1 MKKPNLLLAIASIF
15 FFASCHQQLKNYVT
29 ISGTIYNSDS
39 QDISIY
45 KNTQTE
51 LFFGNKDSINL
62 IKKITF
68 NEFNNFTDTLSIA
81 KGLYAMNIGHTESWI
96 YLENGH
102 SVKLK
107 LDENKEEGLITAK
120 GEDKNINNHLF
131 KKTEEHIAIITKE
144 EIFREDTTN
153 FLLLVDSLL
162 ESNIQEIKTLEVDSA
177 TLEIHRKYNEDVR
190 NIYQILNSSYAFL
203 EDFD

>member
-1 MKKPNLLLAIASIF
+1 MKKPNLLLAISAIF
-15 FFASCHQQLKNYVT
+15 FFTSYHQQPKNYVT

-68 NEFNNFTDTLSIA
+68 NEFNNFTDTLSIE
-81 KGLYAMNIGHTESWI
+81 KGLYAMNIGQTESWI

-107 LDENKEEGLITAK
+107 LDGNKEEGLITAK

-131 KKTEEHIAIITKE
+131 KKTEEHIAIITKG

-190 NIYQILNSSYAFL
+190 SIYQILNSLYTIF